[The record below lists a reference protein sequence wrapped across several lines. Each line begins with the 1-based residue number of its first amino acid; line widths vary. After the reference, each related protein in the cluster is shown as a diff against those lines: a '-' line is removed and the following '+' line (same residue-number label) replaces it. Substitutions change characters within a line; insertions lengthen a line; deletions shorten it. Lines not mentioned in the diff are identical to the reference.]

1 MSVAPFPAV
10 GSMNWADELESAVD
24 SRVQGSQ
31 AFRRIVELAARDGWL
46 AVYDPTNPGTT
57 TVGSDGTVRGIED
70 ALGNLPEIVPTTE
83 GRPRFVEG
91 EFGQLAGCSTDG
103 DNATLL
109 RATFDAPLEQPT
121 TVVVVARADDPVG
134 GSGERFL
141 VDGNGGGASGRNNIF
156 IGNSR
161 TWVAGAGSNALGRDR
176 ADSHPHIVV
185 ATFDGDRTHLRVDGQ
200 THAFSAGSGA
210 GNSLAGLRLGERYIP
225 NGTHWQGSYGTALV
239 YHGDIPQ
246 DVLDRMLTLLHGLTG
261 IPKAGPNLLPH
272 TRAYSVN
279 GADDPTFAH
288 GDPNTLLVT
297 GVASMTK
304 MMTLWTARQHLGSSA
319 DLDAVVTVGEGE
331 LRGPI
336 WEAGDE
342 VTVRDLMFAT
352 AVPSDNGAPAIIG
365 RYVGDLLLAD
375 EGRSGSGIVRFRE
388 EMNAEAGRLGYEGA
402 VFVGTVGDGV
412 ISPVQ
417 LVDLMRRS
425 VADSELRAM
434 YSASSHTVTVTGPNS
449 RTVDVTHTVFA
460 EGVPP
465 FPEFVAAKTGTFG
478 GRGHITMV
486 WEHPNGTEHIT
497 VILNTDSD
505 NGAERYDE
513 LRRVITAVSS
523 DVPVEPTGVVESV
536 PDASGSVTPL
546 LNITELFEGINASG
560 SNSGVYISRAAG
572 WACLTLVSVRLPE
585 NFSQTALIPE
595 GFRPQTFFYSE
606 VQGSRTPPL
615 DVRAIQVNSNGNVQI
630 HGNTDSEAL
639 RATLSWPIGG

>member
-83 GRPRFVEG
+83 GRPKFVPG

-109 RATFDAPLEQPT
+109 RATFGAPLEQPT

-141 VDGNGGGASGRNNIF
+141 VDGNGGGSSGRNNIF
-156 IGNSR
+156 LR
-161 TWVAGAGSNALGRDR
+161 QARHWVANGGESAIGRVR
-176 ADSHPHIVV
+176 ADSHPHIIA
-185 ATFDGDRTHLRVDGQ
+185 ATFDGERTHLRLDGQ
-200 THAFSAGSGA
+200 TQAFGAGSGA
-210 GNSLAGLRLGERYIP
+210 NNPMAGLRLGERYIP
-225 NGTHWQGSYGTALV
+225 NGTHWQGSYGVALV

-261 IPKAGPNLLPH
+261 IPKASPSLLPH

-279 GADDPTFAH
+279 GVDDPTFAH
-288 GDPNTLLVT
+288 GDPDTLLAT

-304 MMTLWTARQHLGSSA
+304 MMTLWTARQHLTSSA
-319 DLDAVVTVGEGE
+319 DLDATVTIAESE
-331 LRGPI
+331 LRGAR
-336 WEAGDE
+336 WQAGDE
-342 VTVRDLMFAT
+342 VSVRDLMFAA
-352 AVPSDNGAPAIIG
+352 AVPSDNAAPAVIG
-365 RYVGDLLLAD
+365 RYVGDLILSD
-375 EGRSGSGIVRFRE
+375 EGGSGSGLGRFKD
-388 EMNAEAGRLGYEGA
+388 EMNAEAARLGYDGA

-412 ISPVQ
+412 ISPAQ
-417 LVDLMRRS
+417 LADLMRRS
-425 VADSELRAM
+425 VADSELRSM
-434 YSASSHTVTVTGPNS
+434 YSAPSHSITVTGPNA

-460 EGVPP
+460 DGVPP
-465 FPEFVAAKTGTFG
+465 VPEFVAAKTGTFG
-478 GRGHITMV
+478 GRGHVTMV

-505 NGAERYDE
+505 NVTERYDE
-513 LRRVITAVSS
+513 LRRVITATTS
-523 DVPVEPTGVVESV
+523 DVPVAPTGVVGSAPESPV
-536 PDASGSVTPL
+536 GDAPVV
-546 LNITELFEGINASG
+546 NITDLFDGASVSG
-560 SNSGVYISRAAG
+560 SNAGAYISRKSG
-572 WACLTLVSVRLPE
+572 WATLSLVSIRLPE
-585 NFSQTALIPE
+585 DFSQAGLIPE
-595 GFRPQTFFYSE
+595 GFRPQTFFYGV
-606 VQGSRTPPL
+606 VQGSRTPPM
-615 DVRAIQVNSNGNVQI
+615 DVRAIQVNATGNVQI

-639 RATLSWPIGG
+639 RASLSWPIGG